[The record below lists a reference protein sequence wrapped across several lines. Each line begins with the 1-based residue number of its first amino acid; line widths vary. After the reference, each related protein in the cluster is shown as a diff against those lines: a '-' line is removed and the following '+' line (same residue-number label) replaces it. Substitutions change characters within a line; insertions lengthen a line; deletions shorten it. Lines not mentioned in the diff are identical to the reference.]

1 MVVKLPPGE
10 GLERFCD
17 FSERFLTDEGDRP
30 LVVEGFQRQ
39 ILSDYFSGARETVV
53 LLSKKNGKTSLFAAL
68 ALWHVITEPFADV
81 AILAASRDQAGKLL
95 SQLTGYIKRSAELR
109 QQLRITQR
117 VVHCDRTDGKVAVLA
132 ADADTLDGWGGTLA
146 LVDELARHKSAE
158 NFGLLR
164 DGLGPR
170 EGQLIAF
177 STAGDDE
184 RSALG
189 QIRASAQEMDG
200 FAPDP
205 ENPRHKR
212 VRTPEFS
219 FHEWSLDA
227 GDDTEDMALVLQAN
241 PASWLDE
248 TEMRK
253 RHDSPSMQ
261 RWQWQRFTC
270 GQWVAG
276 EQSAINPKE
285 WGECADRS
293 LQIPAGAACVVI
305 GGDLAY
311 TRDCTAFIAAWKSP
325 EGLILLD
332 DPVILEPPGDGSSI
346 DVEDMV
352 SACHEYA
359 ERYPGCAFSFD
370 EMAGGQ
376 QLLQRLEREI
386 PDSEFISY
394 PKQSGKLCGA
404 AMNFAEL
411 ISTRKLRH
419 PDQPKLTEHVL
430 AAAARFVGER
440 WRFAKP
446 RGKDKKI
453 DGVIAAS
460 IAAELAGSAEPPRR
474 SIYETQDVVW
484 AA

>member
-1 MVVKLPPGE
+1 VTRIRNAGDLD
-10 GLERFCD
+10 RFCG
-17 FSERFLTDEGDRP
+17 FSERFLTDEQGRQ
-30 LVVEGFQRQ
+30 LVIEPFQRQ
-39 ILSDYFSGARETVV
+39 VLADYFGGARETVV

-81 AILAASRDQAGKLL
+81 AILAASRDQASKLL
-95 SQLTGYIKRSAELR
+95 SQLTGYIKRSSELR
-109 QQLRITQR
+109 NQLRITQR

-146 LVDELARHKSAE
+146 LVDELARHKAAE

-170 EGQLIAF
+170 DGRLVAF

-189 QIRASAQEMDG
+189 MIRASAHEMDG
-200 FAPDP
+200 FEADPD
-205 ENPRHKR
+205 NPKHKR
-212 VRTPEFS
+212 VRIPEFS

-227 GDDTEDMALVLQAN
+227 GDDVDDMALVLQAN

-248 TEMRK
+248 TELRK
-253 RHDSPSMQ
+253 RRDSPSMQ
-261 RWQWQRFTC
+261 KWQWQRFTC

-285 WGECADRS
+285 WSECADRD
-293 LQIPAGAACVVI
+293 LQIPAAAEGVVI

-311 TRDCTAFIAAWKSP
+311 TRDCTAFIAGWRSP

-352 SACHEYA
+352 AAAHEYA

-386 PDSEFISY
+386 PGSEFISY
-394 PKQSGKLCGA
+394 PKQSSKLCGA

-411 ISTRKLRH
+411 VSTRKLRH
-419 PDQPKLTEHVL
+419 PDHPKLTEHVL

-460 IAAELAGSAEPPRR
+460 IAAELAGNVEPPRR
-474 SIYETQDVVW
+474 SIYETRDLM